1 MGARPEPSEAEI
13 LVAGKS
19 IELLCVKGGF
29 DVIRSRIPPNG
40 ITVIVRT
47 GLSKVLPVPAEVFTL
62 EVERAWVFG
71 HTRYAKG
78 LVTHTRLE
86 LLRLE
91 LEPLGL
97 QEWGSWDPEEE
108 AWLFEEPDHPVY
120 EEIWAAGARPRYE
133 MEQILPEDAVELRWE
148 EDPILEAVQLANAGA
163 VGEAE
168 DLLGDLLTRDLRCLD
183 AHAHLGSFELRS
195 RWPRALDRAGRHFR
209 SGIAI
214 GGLTLG
220 DDFQGLLPWGLI
232 DNRPYLRCLHGHGL
246 CLWRGGDLAS
256 AGDVFRRMLWLNPH
270 DNQGARFNLAAVEAG
285 HSWEGVGAEG
295 NDVPSR

>member
-108 AWLFEEPDHPVY
+108 AWPRMPSSC
-120 EEIWAAGARPRYE
+120 AGKRILSSRPSSSPMPAPSVRPRISSATYS
-133 MEQILPEDAVELRWE
+133 PATCAASTPTPTWG
-148 EDPILEAVQLANAGA
+148 ASSYGAGGREPSIERVDTSGPA
-163 VGEAE
+163 
-168 DLLGDLLTRDLRCLD
+168 
-183 AHAHLGSFELRS
+183 SRS
-195 RWPRALDRAGRHFR
+195 A
-209 SGIAI
+209 
-214 GGLTLG
+214 
-220 DDFQGLLPWGLI
+220 
-232 DNRPYLRCLHGHGL
+232 
-246 CLWRGGDLAS
+246 AS
-256 AGDVFRRMLWLNPH
+256 R
-270 DNQGARFNLAAVEAG
+270 
-285 HSWEGVGAEG
+285 
-295 NDVPSR
+295 